1 MNKSKIKMKKIQQF
15 YDEPVAMTWHEVME
29 KYENH
34 PKWKLPTRNELI
46 AMYKSNK
53 GSFESGFYW
62 SSSEY
67 GANLA
72 WSVGFGDGLTYGYA
86 NKDGTDRVRVIRS
99 F

>member
-1 MNKSKIKMKKIQQF
+1 MRL
-15 YDEPVAMTWHEVME
+15 ME

-46 AMYKSNK
+46 AIYKSNK

-62 SSSEY
+62 SASEY
-67 GANLA
+67 GTNLA
-72 WSVGFGDGLTYGYA
+72 WSVGFGDSLTYGYV
-86 NKDGTDRVRVIRS
+86 NKEGMDRVRVIRA